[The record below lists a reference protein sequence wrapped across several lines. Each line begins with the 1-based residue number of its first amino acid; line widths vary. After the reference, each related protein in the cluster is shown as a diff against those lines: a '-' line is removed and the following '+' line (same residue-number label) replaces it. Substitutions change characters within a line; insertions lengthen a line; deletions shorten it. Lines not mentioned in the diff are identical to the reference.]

1 MAYYE
6 TPYPIQRRRKRIYGA
21 VSFTWGSA
29 IVAAAILFFGF
40 PDDVWLWLAF
50 AAVFLILEMS
60 AAEVNDRMVTSP
72 AFAVTITAGIVLG
85 KDQVIGGIIIMSALG
100 LLQPLDIVQRRI
112 FQPAVNLGIVAT
124 GTAGTAAV
132 LYFLLPADAASA
144 SMPYIVFVG
153 ALAAM
158 VGDVT
163 SFLITRLVVLQVFGS
178 RLAGPWSNIPAIL
191 FSFVALGAIGGL
203 LGYAYV
209 AYAVGHGAY
218 NAMLILVIGL
228 LLMSRLFFASLGR
241 LRAAREGMLA
251 TLVKTLEA
259 KDLYTRGHTERVAKF
274 AVQLAQELGLNGD
287 QQERIRHSALIHDLG
302 KLAVPRELLKKRGR
316 LTSDEVKTMRGHVH
330 HIDDLLNDVE
340 WLNPLV
346 RIASDHHAHYDGGGY
361 HGSHSNHGERPSP
374 EARVLAIADA
384 FDAMTSNR
392 PYRMALTQDEA
403 FRELRNGAGTQFD
416 PEMVEA
422 FIRMIS
428 RGKLV
433 YGALVRMTD
442 EEAREL
448 AEQRG
453 WIFRD

>member
-1 MAYYE
+1 MAHYE
-6 TPYPIQRRRKRIYGA
+6 TPYPIQRRRKRVYGA
-21 VSFTWGSA
+21 LSLVWGIGIITA
-29 IVAAAILFFGF
+29 AVALAGF
-40 PDDVWLWLAF
+40 PQQIGLWLAF
-50 AAVFLILEMS
+50 ASVFFILEVF
-60 AAEVNDRMVTSP
+60 AVEVNDRMMTTP
-72 AFAVTITAGIVLG
+72 TIAVTITAGIVLG
-85 KDQVIGGIIIMSALG
+85 REQVIGGLIVMAALG
-100 LLQPLDIVQRRI
+100 LIQPQDIVQRRI
-112 FQPAVNLGIVAT
+112 FQPAVNLGIVTT
-124 GTAGTAAV
+124 GTALTAAV
-132 LYFLLPADAASA
+132 LYYLLPADPAAA
-144 SMPYIVFVG
+144 TILHIVAVG
-153 ALAAM
+153 AFAAA
-158 VGDVT
+158 VGDFA
-163 SFLITRLVVLQVFGS
+163 SFLITRVVVRQVFGTK
-178 RLAGPWSNIPAIL
+178 LAGPWSNVGPIL
-191 FSFVALGAIGGL
+191 LSFIGFGAVGGL

-228 LLMSRLFFASLGR
+228 LLMSRLFFASLAR

-259 KDLYTRGHTERVAKF
+259 KDLYTRGHTERVAQF

-302 KLAVPRELLKKRGR
+302 KLAVPRDLLKKRGR
-316 LTSDEVKTMRGHVH
+316 LTPEEIKLMRGHVH

-340 WLNPLV
+340 WLHPLV
-346 RIASDHHAHYDGGGY
+346 RIASDHHAHFDGGGY
-361 HGSHSNHGERPSP
+361 HGSHTNLGEKPSP
-374 EARVLAIADA
+374 ESRVLAIADA

-403 FRELRNGAGTQFD
+403 FRELREGAGTQFD
-416 PEMVEA
+416 PGMVEA

-428 RGKLV
+428 RGKLR

-442 EEAREL
+442 EEARAL